1 MLICLAI
8 CCPVCAWGEE
18 SGADQPA
25 LPQEVADLAD
35 QGQQA
40 QNLWQQGAGEVLQS
54 LWQHFSGKVTQPLQL
69 FLRMGLLLVFAA
81 VAAAPASGGDRPFLP
96 LVEMVCFLA
105 CAGLCIQPLQ
115 QLAEQTRQQ
124 ILACKSLLLGS
135 VPVLASVLAG
145 GGQPASAA
153 VFSGFF
159 LSAGLVLAEL
169 AAGLALPLVQ
179 ILLALHTAAGACEFV
194 GVGAAASLAQRTV
207 KWLLGLVSALFAAL
221 LGVQNIVAGAS
232 DSLAMKTGKFLL
244 SSSIPIVGQAVSGA
258 VGAVNAGL
266 KAARSAAGLGLLA
279 SVTGCFL
286 PVVLQS
292 LAFWM
297 ALSAAAALARGLDC
311 GRCAALLKGAAGCAS
326 LCGLILL
333 FYALPVLLATVAMMN
348 AGGIAWNS

>member
-18 SGADQPA
+18 SGSDQPA

-40 QNLWQQGAGEVLQS
+40 QNLWQQGAGELLQS
-54 LWQHFSGKVTQPLQL
+54 LWQQFSGRVTQPLQL

-159 LSAGLVLAEL
+159 
-169 AAGLALPLVQ
+169 
-179 ILLALHTAAGACEFV
+179 
-194 GVGAAASLAQRTV
+194 SL
-207 KWLLGLVSALFAAL
+207 G
-221 LGVQNIVAGAS
+221 G
-232 DSLAMKTGKFLL
+232 
-244 SSSIPIVGQAVSGA
+244 SGA
-258 VGAVNAGL
+258 GRTGRGSGPAFGTDIACAAHGGGGL
-266 KAARSAAGLGLLA
+266 RICGGGGCRQPGPKNGEMAAGLGFGFVRRPA
-279 SVTGCFL
+279 GGTEY
-286 PVVLQS
+286 
-292 LAFWM
+292 
-297 ALSAAAALARGLDC
+297 C
-311 GRCAALLKGAAGCAS
+311 GRGQRFPGHE
-326 LCGLILL
+326 
-333 FYALPVLLATVAMMN
+333 N
-348 AGGIAWNS
+348 R